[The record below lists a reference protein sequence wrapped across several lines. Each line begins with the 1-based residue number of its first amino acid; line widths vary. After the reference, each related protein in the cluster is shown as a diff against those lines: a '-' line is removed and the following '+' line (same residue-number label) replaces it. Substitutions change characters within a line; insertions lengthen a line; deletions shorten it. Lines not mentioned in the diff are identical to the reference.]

1 MPPKKKEESGSAS
14 AKKEKDEYRD
24 IEKDTELKNE
34 YNI

>member
-14 AKKEKDEYRD
+14 AKKDEYRD

-34 YNI
+34 

>member
-24 IEKDTELKNE
+24 IEKDTDLKNE
-34 YNI
+34 